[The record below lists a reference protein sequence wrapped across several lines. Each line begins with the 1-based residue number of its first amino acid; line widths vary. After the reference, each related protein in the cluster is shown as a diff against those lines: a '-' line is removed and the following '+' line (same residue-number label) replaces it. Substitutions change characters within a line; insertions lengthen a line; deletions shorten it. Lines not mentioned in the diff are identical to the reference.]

1 MRFEV
6 ENMIIYSKL
15 EINRIK
21 DFWELLNR
29 LDTETDY
36 MMYEPNERKAKT
48 TIQELKLDIQDNVIQ
63 GFDFLQVATE
73 NDKIVG
79 YIRAERGKFERNF
92 HTAYIVIGILKKY
105 RGKGIGTTFFNN
117 LDLWAKTNNIVR
129 LELTVEC
136 CNNTAKNLYEKN
148 GFKIEGIRK
157 KSMFVAGSFV
167 DEFYMAKIL

>member
-1 MRFEV
+1 
-6 ENMIIYSKL
+6 MIIYSKL

-48 TIQELKLDIQDNVIQ
+48 TVQELKLDIQDNVIQ

-92 HTAYIVIGILKKY
+92 HTAIYCYKVSLKKIQ
-105 RGKGIGTTFFNN
+105 KENGIGTTFF
-117 LDLWAKTNNIVR
+117 
-129 LELTVEC
+129 
-136 CNNTAKNLYEKN
+136 
-148 GFKIEGIRK
+148 
-157 KSMFVAGSFV
+157 
-167 DEFYMAKIL
+167 

>member
-1 MRFEV
+1 
-6 ENMIIYSKL
+6 MIIYSKL

-48 TIQELKLDIQDNVIQ
+48 TVQELKLDIQDNVIQ

-117 LDLWAKTNNIVR
+117 RSKNS
-129 LELTVEC
+129 LTSIG
-136 CNNTAKNLYEKN
+136 TPL
-148 GFKIEGIRK
+148 K
-157 KSMFVAGSFV
+157 KSLFCIKQYNIKR
-167 DEFYMAKIL
+167 FYLF

>member
-1 MRFEV
+1 
-6 ENMIIYSKL
+6 MIIYSKL

-48 TIQELKLDIQDNVIQ
+48 TVQELKLDIQDNVIQ

-92 HTAYIVIGILKKY
+92 HTNSPLIKKKKVATFPIATPLIVL
-105 RGKGIGTTFFNN
+105 
-117 LDLWAKTNNIVR
+117 LPL
-129 LELTVEC
+129 
-136 CNNTAKNLYEKN
+136 
-148 GFKIEGIRK
+148 
-157 KSMFVAGSFV
+157 MFP
-167 DEFYMAKIL
+167 

>member
-1 MRFEV
+1 
-6 ENMIIYSKL
+6 MIIYSKL

-48 TIQELKLDIQDNVIQ
+48 TVQELKLDIQDNVIQ

-79 YIRAERGKFERNF
+79 YIEQKEENLKEIFIR
-92 HTAYIVIGILKKY
+92 HIL
-105 RGKGIGTTFFNN
+105 
-117 LDLWAKTNNIVR
+117 L
-129 LELTVEC
+129 
-136 CNNTAKNLYEKN
+136 
-148 GFKIEGIRK
+148 
-157 KSMFVAGSFV
+157 
-167 DEFYMAKIL
+167 

>member
-1 MRFEV
+1 
-6 ENMIIYSKL
+6 MIIYSKL

-79 YIRAERGKFERNF
+79 YIRAERGKFERNLV
-92 HTAYIVIGILKKY
+92 VIIPISTTLKSEVTP
-105 RGKGIGTTFFNN
+105 TT
-117 LDLWAKTNNIVR
+117 
-129 LELTVEC
+129 ELMR
-136 CNNTAKNLYEKN
+136 
-148 GFKIEGIRK
+148 KI
-157 KSMFVAGSFV
+157 
-167 DEFYMAKIL
+167 

>member
-1 MRFEV
+1 
-6 ENMIIYSKL
+6 MIIYSKL

-48 TIQELKLDIQDNVIQ
+48 TVQELKLDIQDNVIQ

-79 YIRAERGKFERNF
+79 YIRAERGKFNF
-92 HTAYIVIGILKKY
+92 K
-105 RGKGIGTTFFNN
+105 
-117 LDLWAKTNNIVR
+117 
-129 LELTVEC
+129 
-136 CNNTAKNLYEKN
+136 LY
-148 GFKIEGIRK
+148 
-157 KSMFVAGSFV
+157 MSF
-167 DEFYMAKIL
+167 

>member
-1 MRFEV
+1 
-6 ENMIIYSKL
+6 MIIYSKL

-92 HTAYIVIGILKKY
+92 HTAYIVVGVLNEY
-105 RGKGIGTTFFNN
+105 QGKGIGTTFFEN
-117 LDLWAKTNNIVR
+117 LEKWAKANAVIR
-129 LELTVEC
+129 L
-136 CNNTAKNLYEKN
+136 
-148 GFKIEGIRK
+148 
-157 KSMFVAGSFV
+157 
-167 DEFYMAKIL
+167 

>member
-1 MRFEV
+1 
-6 ENMIIYSKL
+6 MIIYSKL

-21 DFWELLNR
+21 DFWELLNC

-48 TIQELKLDIQDNVIQ
+48 TVQELKLDIQDNVIQ

-92 HTAYIVIGILKKY
+92 HTAYIVIGILK
-105 RGKGIGTTFFNN
+105 
-117 LDLWAKTNNIVR
+117 NIEEKV
-129 LELTVEC
+129 LEL
-136 CNNTAKNLYEKN
+136 L
-148 GFKIEGIRK
+148 FLII
-157 KSMFVAGSFV
+157 
-167 DEFYMAKIL
+167 

>member
-1 MRFEV
+1 
-6 ENMIIYSKL
+6 MIIYSKL

-48 TIQELKLDIQDNVIQ
+48 TVQELKLDIQDNVIQ

-136 CNNTAKNLYEKN
+136 YKKLDIENPIIRINTAFKGCSSLEKISVLPRIYHN
-148 GFKIEGIRK
+148 
-157 KSMFVAGSFV
+157 
-167 DEFYMAKIL
+167 

>member
-1 MRFEV
+1 
-6 ENMIIYSKL
+6 MIIYSKL

-73 NDKIVG
+73 NDKKLVILEQKEENLKEIF
-79 YIRAERGKFERNF
+79 IR
-92 HTAYIVIGILKKY
+92 HIL
-105 RGKGIGTTFFNN
+105 
-117 LDLWAKTNNIVR
+117 L
-129 LELTVEC
+129 
-136 CNNTAKNLYEKN
+136 
-148 GFKIEGIRK
+148 
-157 KSMFVAGSFV
+157 
-167 DEFYMAKIL
+167 

>member
-1 MRFEV
+1 
-6 ENMIIYSKL
+6 MIIYSKL

-79 YIRAERGKFERNF
+79 YLEQKEENLKEIFIR
-92 HTAYIVIGILKKY
+92 HIL
-105 RGKGIGTTFFNN
+105 
-117 LDLWAKTNNIVR
+117 L
-129 LELTVEC
+129 
-136 CNNTAKNLYEKN
+136 
-148 GFKIEGIRK
+148 
-157 KSMFVAGSFV
+157 
-167 DEFYMAKIL
+167 